1 MASSRFTVR
10 SLDRAQVTARSS
22 SVDPNTGLP
31 SSINGFERDDKAVIR
46 GPGDHWTLYRQN
58 LAGSEERVSIV
69 TMKVALK
76 DEKVRR
82 EVERL
87 LTDDDTKGSSGT
99 VSPLIVCG
107 DDPAA
112 SSSERFWA
120 LHLRSK
126 PSSIDVALP
135 SDKVTCDQSGAGSGS
150 EI

>member
-1 MASSRFTVR
+1 M
-10 SLDRAQVTARSS
+10 
-22 SVDPNTGLP
+22 DPNTGLP
-31 SSINGFERDDKAVIR
+31 SNINGFVRDDKAVIR

-58 LAGSEERVSIV
+58 LAGSEERAYIV
-69 TMKVALK
+69 TMMVALK
-76 DEKVRR
+76 GEKVKK

-87 LTDDDTKGSSGT
+87 LTDDNTKRSSGT

-112 SSSERFWA
+112 SSSERFGA

-126 PSSIDVALP
+126 PSSIDAALP
-135 SDKVTCDQSGAGSGS
+135 FDKVTCDQSGAGSGS

>member
-10 SLDRAQVTARSS
+10 SLDRAQITASSS
-22 SVDPNTGLP
+22 SVDLNTGLP
-31 SSINGFERDDKAVIR
+31 SNINGFERDDKAVIR

-58 LAGSEERVSIV
+58 LAGSEERTSIV

-76 DEKVRR
+76 GEKVKK

-87 LTDDDTKGSSGT
+87 LTDDNTKGSSGT
-99 VSPLIVCG
+99 VSPFIVCG

-126 PSSIDVALP
+126 PRSIDAALP
-135 SDKVTCDQSGAGSGS
+135 IDQVTCDQSGAGSGS